1 MKNQK
6 SKKTRIITT
15 VILLIIAIRGFM
27 AFQIYKRLDMV
38 LKSDPSISDE
48 FKKNNNK
55 RWFSSK
61 NNKNFKPE
69 FCKNIFLIEDENK
82 SINKVVNEL
91 YRYDNKD
98 MDMNSLNKFE
108 NVLKQS
114 KIDLNNI
121 SLSGIRTKIGMK
133 KRNMPFPLEES
144 ALFPTIPSYKYSRV
158 TARYWYFLS
167 RLFEKN
173 NDDEKALIL
182 SLGIYYLAKDLETNY
197 SYSCTLTT
205 KMVCVALNNI
215 ANNSIIYFASRPRKI
230 NSAITKDVAKDILD
244 FVKNDY
250 PLSTTFENEF
260 VCIKEIF
267 YAIAKTVGYG
277 LNSFVSIAYFNRKIN
292 EYYDEFIKD
301 IDNPNYDTSSKIK
314 EFENKLFNNSNKTFK
329 RAFYFVILP
338 EFLAVDDLI
347 QMSFPNFKSSKDTYI
362 LCLAKMEMSAI
373 ALLIN
378 SFYSEKN
385 RLPASIDELNKWFG
399 SELPKNRLTN
409 EPYKFFNDNHMLHIT
424 FSSETYRKEDF
435 YFDFIK

>member
-1 MKNQK
+1 
-6 SKKTRIITT
+6 
-15 VILLIIAIRGFM
+15 
-27 AFQIYKRLDMV
+27 MV
-38 LKSDPSISDE
+38 LKNDPKIAKE
-48 FKKNNNK
+48 YEKNIKK
-55 RWFSSK
+55 RWLPSD
-61 NNKNFKPE
+61 NKNIKPE

-82 SINKVVNEL
+82 SIAKVVNEL

-144 ALFPTIPSYKYSRV
+144 ALFPTIPSYKNSRA

-173 NDDEKALIL
+173 NDDEKALTL
-182 SLGIYYLAKDLETNY
+182 SLAIYYLAKDLETNY
-197 SYSCTLTT
+197 NTSCISIT
-205 KMVCVALNNI
+205 KMICLALNNI
-215 ANNSIIYFASRPRKI
+215 GSNSIIQFASRPRKI
-230 NSAITKDVAKDILD
+230 SSTKIKETAKDILD
-244 FVKNDY
+244 FAKNDY
-250 PLSTTFENEF
+250 PLSKTYEGELNYINEN
-260 VCIKEIF
+260 
-267 YAIAKTVGYG
+267 YYSIAKTVGYG
-277 LNSFVSIAYFNRKIN
+277 LDSVISIAYFNMKIN
-292 EYYDEFIKD
+292 GIYDD
-301 IDNPNYDTSSKIK
+301 ILKNIDDPNYDASSKMK
-314 EFENKLFNNSNKTFK
+314 ELEKKIFNDSDNRLK
-329 RAFYFVILP
+329 RIFYYAILP
-338 EFLAVDDLI
+338 EFATVDDI
-347 QMSFPNFKSSKDTYI
+347 MQISFPNFKSSKDTYI

-385 RLPASIDELNKWFG
+385 RLPASIGELNKWFG